1 MIDSLANRHSETA
14 GGFALRFFHV
24 LLLVFGVA
32 AGLATGLIYVLPVFR
47 GPGTISLPWAF
58 WVSTVFLLLSSLM
71 QHRSVQ
77 AVRRERQ
84 QPFRRDLFLA
94 LTAGVGFAAV
104 QTYGLWCLW
113 QTQPRSTLAASTG
126 PEAFV
131 FVLAVL
137 HGLHVS
143 IAIMFL
149 TFVFLKSRID
159 RYDHEYYWGVTVCAW
174 FWHALGL
181 AWLAIVVVFLIAT

>member
-1 MIDSLANRHSETA
+1 
-14 GGFALRFFHV
+14 
-24 LLLVFGVA
+24 
-32 AGLATGLIYVLPVFR
+32 
-47 GPGTISLPWAF
+47 
-58 WVSTVFLLLSSLM
+58 M

-77 AVRRERQ
+77 AVRFERQ
-84 QPFRRDLFLA
+84 RLFRRRLLLA
-94 LTAGVGFAAV
+94 LIAGVGFAAV
-104 QTYGLWCLW
+104 QSYGLWCLL
-113 QTQPRSTLAASTG
+113 QTQSRTAFAASTG

-149 TFVFLKSRID
+149 TLVYLKSLID
-159 RYDHEYYWGVTVCAW
+159 RYDHEYYWGVMVCSY

-181 AWLAIVVVFLIAT
+181 VWLAIIGVFLIAT